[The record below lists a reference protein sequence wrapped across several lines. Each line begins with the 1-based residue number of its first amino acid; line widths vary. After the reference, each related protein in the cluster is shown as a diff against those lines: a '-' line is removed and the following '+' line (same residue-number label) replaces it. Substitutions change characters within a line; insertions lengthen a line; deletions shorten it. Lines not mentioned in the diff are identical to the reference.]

1 MIVMK
6 FGGSSVESAVAIQ
19 RVASI
24 VHQHLQRKPVVVV
37 SAMGKTTDRLLGIAR
52 QCAAGNQKAAWRE
65 LNLLRH
71 FHIREAFGSPASIHR
86 HFDELEEIL
95 DEVTVSGALTPR
107 LSDAVLAFG
116 ERLSSLIVTEAFRRS
131 GIDAVHLDSRAV
143 IVTDAHHASATPLY
157 EETNARLQQKISPD
171 RVTVMG
177 GFIGATPE
185 GVTTTLGRGGSDF
198 SAAIVGAALGAE
210 EIQIW
215 TDVDGMLTCDPR
227 IVPDARCLQS
237 ISYCEAE
244 EMAKF
249 GAKVLHPATVLPA
262 IRERI
267 PIAIRNSRNSSAP
280 GTLIIGE
287 SIARDGAILSIA
299 CKSAVS
305 VLHIRPRNAAV
316 TPDFGRAIWEA
327 FQSAGVSFELISP
340 AVSQFS
346 LVVDTA
352 ALTEDFR
359 AQLLSLADVTI
370 EDGRALITAIGRNA
384 SRHKR
389 NIMRASARLAA
400 LAGGAALT
408 SCTDSHFGFVIAA
421 EALHTA
427 GELLHAEFFS
437 EPDPALFVSGRHTV
451 FAFDK
456 SQAKASGRAHEFLAP
471 ALN

>member
-19 RVASI
+19 RVTSI

-37 SAMGKTTDRLLGIAR
+37 SAMGKTTDRLLSIAN
-52 QCAAGNQKAAWRE
+52 QCAAGNQKVAWRE

-71 FHIREAFGSPASIHR
+71 FHIREAFGSPAVIHR
-86 HFDELEEIL
+86 CFDELEETL
-95 DEVTVSGALTPR
+95 DEVTVSGALTPP
-107 LSDAVLAFG
+107 LWDAVLSFG

-131 GIDAVHLDSRAV
+131 GIDAEHLDSREV
-143 IVTDAHHASATPLY
+143 IVTDARHTSAAPIY
-157 EETNARLQQKISPD
+157 EETNARLQSRISPD

-177 GFIGATPE
+177 GFIGATLE
-185 GVTTTLGRGGSDF
+185 GTTTTLGRGGSDF
-198 SAAIVGAALGAE
+198 SAAIIGAALDVE

-227 IVPDARCLQS
+227 IVPNARCLQS
-237 ISYCEAE
+237 ISYSEAE

-262 IRERI
+262 VRERI
-267 PIAIRNSRNSSAP
+267 PIAIRNSRNASAP

-287 SIARDGAILSIA
+287 SIARDGAIMSIA

-305 VLHIRPRNAAV
+305 VLHIRPRNAIV
-316 TPDFGRAIWEA
+316 SPDFGRAIWET

-352 ALTEDFR
+352 ALTADFR
-359 AQLLSLADVTI
+359 AQLLSLADLTV
-370 EDGRALITAIGRNA
+370 EDDRALVTVLGRNA
-384 SRHKR
+384 SRHKG
-389 NIMRASARLAA
+389 NIIRASARLAV
-400 LAGGAALT
+400 LPGGAALT
-408 SCTDSHFGFVIAA
+408 SCTDSHFGFVVAA
-421 EALHTA
+421 DSLNTA
-427 GELLHAEFFS
+427 VEFLHAEFFS
-437 EPDPALFVSGRHTV
+437 EPDPALFFPDRHAV

-456 SQAKASGRAHEFLAP
+456 SSARTAGRTHEILAVS
-471 ALN
+471 LN